1 MARLSGST
9 SDNNASIASATGPG
23 GKAIIIINAYRET
36 GGNWGEPRI
45 FMTMSNDNGQTW
57 SNPVVVFNPHVIGS
71 DSVVAYQ
78 NGATD
83 VIFDDAG
90 NYYFAFNSLGKSDV
104 YADARLWFSKNGGE
118 PVIIA
123 GSGNSPVNPIPE
135 SVISMQGQNFISS
148 FDHPCLSISADQ
160 QYIFCSYSVSHEA
173 DTLNGWTKSHI
184 YYSFSE
190 LSNISWKRPLRVTNS
205 GPNSYDEKFASLAT
219 RTPVASG
226 EYTLYMTYQKDSQPG
241 SYVTQS
247 APVSRAYQIFRKVFD
262 ATDTSLI
269 GVQKNTEIANVYQLG
284 QNYPNPFNPTTKIG
298 YNLITKGFVTLKL
311 YNVLGEEVRTL
322 VNGVQSAGYQQNEFS
337 AADLPSGVYFYTIN
351 VVDLSGSGKNFTD
364 TKKMVVLK

>member
-1 MARLSGST
+1 
-9 SDNNASIASATGPG
+9 
-23 GKAIIIINAYRET
+23 
-36 GGNWGEPRI
+36 
-45 FMTMSNDNGQTW
+45 
-57 SNPVVVFNPHVIGS
+57 
-71 DSVVAYQ
+71 
-78 NGATD
+78 
-83 VIFDDAG
+83 
-90 NYYFAFNSLGKSDV
+90 
-104 YADARLWFSKNGGE
+104 
-118 PVIIA
+118 
-123 GSGNSPVNPIPE
+123 
-135 SVISMQGQNFISS
+135 
-148 FDHPCLSISADQ
+148 
-160 QYIFCSYSVSHEA
+160 
-173 DTLNGWTKSHI
+173 
-184 YYSFSE
+184 
-190 LSNISWKRPLRVTNS
+190 
-205 GPNSYDEKFASLAT
+205 
-219 RTPVASG
+219 
-226 EYTLYMTYQKDSQPG
+226 MTYQKDSQPG

-269 GVQKNTEIANVYQLG
+269 GVQKNTEIANVYQLD